1 MGEVEIEMER
11 SEEED
16 NDGDWPCKFEM
27 LVDMASE
34 EYVNGALIGVTEA
47 MGMLWKNCH
56 HLAMEYGVKHLHC
69 LEGPCT
75 LTLHTTH
82 NAHAR

>member
-1 MGEVEIEMER
+1 MDEVEIEMGR

-16 NDGDWPCKFEM
+16 NDVDWPCKFET

-47 MGMLWKNCH
+47 MGML
-56 HLAMEYGVKHLHC
+56 
-69 LEGPCT
+69 
-75 LTLHTTH
+75 
-82 NAHAR
+82 